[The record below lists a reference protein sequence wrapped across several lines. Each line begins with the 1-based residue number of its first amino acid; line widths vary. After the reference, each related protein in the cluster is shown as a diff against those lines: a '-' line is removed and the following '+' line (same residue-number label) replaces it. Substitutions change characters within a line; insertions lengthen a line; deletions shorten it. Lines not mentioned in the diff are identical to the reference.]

1 MFFCWNL
8 PRSSALEHDHFF
20 SLRKP
25 QLLEHRQI
33 GAYGSWI
40 FVSENGASQVFVS
53 LDEAVVKLVLTLLK
67 GHRFFCYTKSW
78 IAGEILEKISG
89 NSPQTKYGN
98 PRDLETTQDFN
109 PLHFLLSLDFE
120 RMETV
125 SFPLFKENPHQKITT
140 GNFFTPQIFSKTA
153 PSD

>member
-78 IAGEILEKISG
+78 IAGEILEKIPG
-89 NSPQTKYGN
+89 IP
-98 PRDLETTQDFN
+98 PRPNMGIPETLKQ
-109 PLHFLLSLDFE
+109 PRISIHF
-120 RMETV
+120 T
-125 SFPLFKENPHQKITT
+125 
-140 GNFFTPQIFSKTA
+140 FF
-153 PSD
+153 